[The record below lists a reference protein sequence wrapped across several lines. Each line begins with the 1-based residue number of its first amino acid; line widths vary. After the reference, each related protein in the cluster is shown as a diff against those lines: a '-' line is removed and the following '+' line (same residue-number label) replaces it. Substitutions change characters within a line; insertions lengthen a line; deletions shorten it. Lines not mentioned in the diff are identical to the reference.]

1 MAVPVGKSIITKIFW
16 ANSFRPFSSS
26 PAQTPINLK
35 LENSIIPQNG
45 TSIPATNV
53 TANDPGLNVR
63 TISLEPLPAVPER
76 PTNTQQPPLQESHL
90 FGLGVPLDVTA
101 STSSAYTDVE
111 KSIGNDGRGSIVG
124 YDIFQE
130 LEERLQEVLSRNDA
144 GPAAAIKI
152 QDKPG
157 NESEPSSSGK
167 EKNIK
172 KVNKVNAAL
181 ESINRFLSFY
191 LFRSTLYPK
200 RW

>member
-1 MAVPVGKSIITKIFW
+1 MEKNP
-16 ANSFRPFSSS
+16 
-26 PAQTPINLK
+26 
-35 LENSIIPQNG
+35 IIPQNG

-63 TISLEPLPAVPER
+63 TISLEPLPAVPEQ

-157 NESEPSSSGK
+157 SESEPSSSGK
-167 EKNIK
+167 EKDIK